1 MNTLTCFLESP
12 LPSKVSK
19 QLLYIVY
26 GNDLNYQIETKLSI
40 LSILRHTKQPD
51 FVIRVM
57 TDQVEDYQGWPVEV
71 LPLNKQILEDWLGS
85 TNYHYRRKTM
95 GLLAAL
101 PYAERTVFLDT
112 DTVLKGDANQ
122 LFTLYNKGQV
132 LVDRIEGN
140 WAQCM
145 HDDLIGNISEYLVKT
160 KPQLDIS
167 LQLIN
172 SGVLGFFEDDQPLLE
187 EAVKY
192 IDELW
197 PKDSKCRVLE
207 QFCLALSLDK
217 HRTLVEHG
225 IIYHYWSKKEFF
237 HQMGK
242 YFFDRY
248 GYGYREDFP
257 EKSREILISIIRPS
271 SLRRLIARLK
281 IRPFPKKQRSG
292 LLKLLYALSLNPEG
306 HNGYEG
312 RQKVAYWLQ
321 AMNKDF
327 PRYNPM
333 AYEQFKQGQWP
344 QDYQGIV
351 PVKQQRDFLHFLKTE
366 GLLSKLHK

>member
-1 MNTLTCFLESP
+1 MNTNTLFLELP
-12 LPSKVSK
+12 LLSKVNK

-26 GNDLNYQIETKLSI
+26 GNNLNYQIETKLSI

-51 FVIRVM
+51 FVIRIM
-57 TDQVEDYQGWPVEV
+57 TDQPEAYQGWPVEV
-71 LPLNKQILEDWLGS
+71 ITLNKQILHDWLGP
-85 TNYHYRRKTM
+85 TDYHYRRKAM
-95 GLLAAL
+95 GLLTAL

-112 DTVLKGDANQ
+112 DTILKDDANQ
-122 LFTLYNKGQV
+122 LFTLYNSGQV

-145 HDDLIGNISEYLVKT
+145 HDDLIGGISEYLIKN
-160 KPQLDIS
+160 KPELDVS

-172 SGVLGFFEDDQPLLE
+172 SGVLGFFRDDQPLLAKAIE
-187 EAVKY
+187 Y

-197 PKDSKCRVLE
+197 FKDPNCRVLE

-242 YFFDRY
+242 YFFDKY
-248 GYGYREDFP
+248 GYAYQADFP
-257 EKSREILISIIRPS
+257 EKSREMLISIIRPC
-271 SLRRLIARLK
+271 SLRRLISRLK

-292 LLKLLYALSLNPEG
+292 LLKLLYALSLNPNG

-312 RQKVAYWLQ
+312 KQKIAYWLQ

-327 PRYNPM
+327 PRYNPI
-333 AYEQFKQGQWP
+333 AYEQFRQGQWP
-344 QDYQGIV
+344 QDYQNIA
-351 PVKQQRDFLHFLKTE
+351 PVKQQRDFLHFLKNE
-366 GLLSKLHK
+366 GLLQ